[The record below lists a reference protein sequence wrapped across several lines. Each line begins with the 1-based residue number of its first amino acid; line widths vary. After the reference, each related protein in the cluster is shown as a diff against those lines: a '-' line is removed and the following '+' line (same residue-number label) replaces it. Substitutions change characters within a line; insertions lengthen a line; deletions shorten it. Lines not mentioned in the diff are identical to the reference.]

1 MKFLKNY
8 MIVLVVI
15 IWIVP
20 TYAQINRTID
30 GKGNNLLHP
39 EWGITGVNQ
48 LENGTIGFEDG
59 YSTPAGSDR
68 PNPRYI
74 SNMLNMQNTLENDP
88 RNLSA
93 YCWVWGQF
101 IDHDITLV
109 NDNPKESMSIGIP
122 KGDVYFDPQ
131 ATGTAQ
137 MNIQRN
143 VFDPATGTDPTNPR
157 RYVNNITTFV
167 DASTIYGSDE
177 NRAKWLRTFSE
188 GKIKVSSGN
197 LLPWNTISGE
207 YNDAID
213 PSAPEMAMPLPNVT
227 KFFVSGDVR
236 ANENPFLTAMHTL
249 FTREHNRLC
258 DKLAAEYP
266 SWSDEELY
274 QRARKL
280 VGAEI
285 QAITYEEW
293 LPDLGM
299 KLDSYLGYDGTLDP
313 GIMNVFSAAAYRYGH
328 TTINSVLVRM
338 DNAGN
343 YMKEGD
349 ILLRDAFFNPGA
361 TRDIGG
367 IEPYLIGMATVV
379 EQNFDCKIIDD
390 LRNFLF
396 GKPGQ
401 GGMDL
406 AAINIARGRE
416 RGLADYNTIRSDF
429 GLERLT
435 NFSQISSDIIM
446 NQTLEFVYGDIN
458 KIDPWVGLLAEN
470 HMSDA
475 LFGKTAMTILKKQFV
490 ALRNGDRYYYL
501 NDDALSPLDKLSLKN
516 TRLADIVRRN
526 SPVTILKDNI
536 FLVQTITS
544 TSKDIRADSFIDFA
558 LYPNPVHQM
567 LFLRIPSDIQRKAI
581 LQVVDMQGKLIME
594 REANLSGGN
603 NTLTLSL
610 PFSCTSGTY
619 AMIIRSGNL
628 TGQKLFIKV
637 D

>member
-1 MKFLKNY
+1 M
-8 MIVLVVI
+8 
-15 IWIVP
+15 
-20 TYAQINRTID
+20 
-30 GKGNNLLHP
+30 
-39 EWGITGVNQ
+39 
-48 LENGTIGFEDG
+48 
-59 YSTPAGSDR
+59 
-68 PNPRYI
+68 
-74 SNMLNMQNTLENDP
+74 
-88 RNLSA
+88 
-93 YCWVWGQF
+93 
-101 IDHDITLV
+101 
-109 NDNPKESMSIGIP
+109 
-122 KGDVYFDPQ
+122 
-131 ATGTAQ
+131 
-137 MNIQRN
+137 
-143 VFDPATGTDPTNPR
+143 
-157 RYVNNITTFV
+157 
-167 DASTIYGSDE
+167 DE
-177 NRAKWLRTFSE
+177 
-188 GKIKVSSGN
+188 
-197 LLPWNTISGE
+197 
-207 YNDAID
+207 
-213 PSAPEMAMPLPNVT
+213 
-227 KFFVSGDVR
+227 
-236 ANENPFLTAMHTL
+236 
-249 FTREHNRLC
+249 
-258 DKLAAEYP
+258 
-266 SWSDEELY
+266 
-274 QRARKL
+274 
-280 VGAEI
+280 
-285 QAITYEEW
+285 
-293 LPDLGM
+293 
-299 KLDSYLGYDGTLDP
+299 
-313 GIMNVFSAAAYRYGH
+313 
-328 TTINSVLVRM
+328 
-338 DNAGN
+338 
-343 YMKEGD
+343 
-349 ILLRDAFFNPGA
+349 
-361 TRDIGG
+361 
-367 IEPYLIGMATVV
+367 
-379 EQNFDCKIIDD
+379 

-396 GKPGQ
+396 GKPSQ

-544 TSKDIRADSFIDFA
+544 ISKDIRADSFIDFA

-610 PFSCTSGTY
+610 PFSCTPGTY